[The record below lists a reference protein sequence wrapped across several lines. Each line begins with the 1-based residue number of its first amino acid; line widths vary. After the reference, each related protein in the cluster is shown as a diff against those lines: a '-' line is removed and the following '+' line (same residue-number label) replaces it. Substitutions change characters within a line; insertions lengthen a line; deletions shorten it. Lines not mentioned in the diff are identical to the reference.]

1 MTAVEDAGR
10 SALQPAPV
18 PCVLGR
24 YTIHQQIASGG
35 LGSVHFAR
43 LVGPSGFARTVA
55 AKRPHPHLIGQRD
68 FALMFVDEARLAARI
83 RHPNVVSTRDVIQTP
98 TDLLLIME
106 YVHGESLAALHLASR
121 ARNERASLPVAA
133 SIVTGA
139 LHGLHAAHEAT
150 DEQGEPLGIVHRD
163 VSPQNILVGVD
174 GVARLADF
182 GIAKAAGRLQA
193 TTGVAAIKGKCAYM
207 APEQVLGEPVS
218 RATDTFAAAI
228 VFWELLTG
236 ERLFLGQTD
245 AETVHRILHAPVRC
259 PGEIVDDVP
268 SAIDDVLRKALSR
281 DPSSRYQTARELA
294 LDIEASV
301 PPVRMSEVGAW
312 VERMAGEVLAER
324 AAILAQIER
333 GEVPRLRQGHAVVR
347 AQRAERQRLQERAVR
362 EPPTQTALVSATP
375 SQPDRQEAAGAAYGG
390 APGNASS
397 GQLRWRTAVLMM
409 GVLAGLV
416 VASAGIVAR
425 KRSTAAPA
433 AAAHAVPLVAATR
446 EAPSLASATPA
457 ASEGEQPAALG
468 SASSSP
474 GGGAREA
481 TKPPSPA
488 ASSQGGHRGV
498 KGAAAASGACS
509 PPYTIDA
516 EGFRKYK
523 IECL

>member
-1 MTAVEDAGR
+1 
-10 SALQPAPV
+10 
-18 PCVLGR
+18 
-24 YTIHQQIASGG
+24 
-35 LGSVHFAR
+35 VHFAR

-106 YVHGESLAALHLASR
+106 YVHGESLAALHAAAR
-121 ARNERASLPVAA
+121 ARNERAPLLVAA

-218 RATDTFAAAI
+218 RATDTFASAI

-245 AETVHRILHAPVRC
+245 AETVHRILHAPVRS
-259 PGEIVDDVP
+259 PGEIVSDVP
-268 SAIDDVLRKALSR
+268 RGIDDVLKKALSR

-294 LDIEASV
+294 LDIEACV
-301 PPVRMSEVGAW
+301 APVRMWEVGAW
-312 VERMAGEVLAER
+312 VERMAAEVLAER
-324 AAILAQIER
+324 AAVLAEIER
-333 GEVPRLRQGHAVVR
+333 GEVPRRPEGHAVVR
-347 AQRAERQRLQERAVR
+347 ASPHERAR
-362 EPPTQTALVSATP
+362 ERPLERVARESPTQTALVSATP
-375 SQPDRQEAAGAAYGG
+375 SQPDRHEVAGAPYGG
-390 APGNASS
+390 ASGGASP
-397 GQLRWRTAVLMM
+397 GQLRWRTAALAM
-409 GVLAGLV
+409 GVLAGLI

-425 KRSTAAPA
+425 KRSVAPAVAAYAAPQ
-433 AAAHAVPLVAATR
+433 VAPTHDP
-446 EAPSLASATPA
+446 PSLASAAPVAPEPQA
-457 ASEGEQPAALG
+457 AQRAAVASADAVLG
-468 SASSSP
+468 VNAREAPKSPSRAASSP
-474 GGGAREA
+474 GGHR
-481 TKPPSPA
+481 A
-488 ASSQGGHRGV
+488 A
-498 KGAAAASGACS
+498 KGASLGSGGCS